1 MLAINTDIPAST
13 IGELVTYAR
22 KNPGKLTFSSSGVGT
37 IQHITGEVFNKV
49 AGIDVLHVPYAGAA
63 PATVDVASKRV
74 SMTFSSPGL
83 IAPFVQKGQI
93 KMLGIVMSKRYPS
106 LKELP
111 TVQETPGMEAFDVES
126 WFAMF
131 APANTPPEI
140 VRRLNTEIREAM
152 KVPAIA
158 EKLINNVGMPSFE
171 DEVQA
176 KQFVASEAR
185 KYSRILKELDI
196 KQ

>member
-1 MLAINTDIPAST
+1 
-13 IGELVTYAR
+13 
-22 KNPGKLTFSSSGVGT
+22 
-37 IQHITGEVFNKV
+37 
-49 AGIDVLHVPYAGAA
+49 
-63 PATVDVASKRV
+63 
-74 SMTFSSPGL
+74 
-83 IAPFVQKGQI
+83 
-93 KMLGIVMSKRYPS
+93 
-106 LKELP
+106 
-111 TVQETPGMEAFDVES
+111 MEAFDVES